1 MSSLADFH
9 FLDWQ
14 RDLIKAVV
22 VDEVQAVA
30 IRGGIGCGKSAALIF
45 LAGILAT
52 SRPGATIVVVMDT
65 YSRLEKVHQPLAQV
79 ILPALGGTY
88 RPSRWTYDLSNGSKV
103 IFTYYD
109 RPAGRPDAKNP
120 LEGGT
125 FHAVLVDECGTFN
138 SNEVWKIAN
147 NRARQ
152 RVLDLN
158 GRECSPLVVLC
169 GYPEDP
175 CWWVH
180 EVQKAAQDPVA
191 PLKVAEFYPL
201 TADNETNLSAD
212 YIARQIATLDPD
224 EVEAKVYNRPKPK
237 KGQVLSNWVADI
249 WPNGNLLD
257 EKADKTRPTT
267 LAIDFGG
274 RNPAVLFLQH
284 DERRGLDIIVD
295 DLQPDNV
302 DLEPLAEMIRARGWN
317 IVAAVGDVAGL
328 QHNPI
333 SRTNQIAFLSRPVSQ
348 GGLGVQIR
356 PSPTDPRKRDI
367 VEGVRKLRAR
377 IEWRGDRRLV
387 MLKSLW
393 DDGLRLGGGQ
403 RTMARCIQSYRWDEL
418 KGQPVKD
425 GKSDHGI
432 DACRYWCVTY
442 HWFEEG
448 EAPRLSV
455 YSPSSNDVK
464 PAASKLIGG
473 HKPWAAAKR

>member
-88 RPSRWTYDLSNGSKV
+88 RPSRWTYDLDNGSKV

-109 RPAGRPDAKNP
+109 RPANRPNAKNP

-152 RVLDLN
+152 RVFDLN

-201 TADNETNLSAD
+201 TEDNSGNLSED
-212 YIARQIATLDPD
+212 YIQRQIATLDAD
-224 EVEAKVYNRPKPK
+224 EVEAKIYNRPRPK
-237 KGQVLSNWVADI
+237 RGQVLSCWSPEYPA
-249 WPNGNLLD
+249 GNIVD
-257 EKADKTRPTT
+257 RQGNREKPVTV
-267 LAIDFGG
+267 AIDFGY
-274 RNPAVLFLQH
+274 RFPAVAFIQH
-284 DERRGLDIIVD
+284 FDDLGVDVIVD
-295 DLQPDNV
+295 ELCPD
-302 DLEPLAEMIRARGWN
+302 DCLTPELAKKIVARGWK
-317 IVAAVGDVAGL
+317 IGAVVCDPAGGARNAQTGTSDIDL
-328 QHNPI
+328 LARPI
-333 SRTNQIAFLSRPVSQ
+333 AQ
-348 GGLGVQIR
+348 GGLGVR
-356 PSPTDPRKRDI
+356 PVWTTDPRKRDI
-367 VEGVRKLRAR
+367 RTGIIRL
-377 IEWRGDRRLV
+377 RRLIETRGLC
-387 MLKSLW
+387 MTKSLW
-393 DDGLRLGGGQ
+393 EAGLRGGSARTAAGAIQGYRWSDKGDGLP
-403 RTMARCIQSYRWDEL
+403 I
-418 KGQPVKD
+418 KD
-425 GKSDHGI
+425 GRNDHFA
-432 DACRYWCVTY
+432 DCLRYYAIRY
-442 HWFEEG
+442 HWYEEG
-448 EAPRLSV
+448 ESQARLPA
-455 YSPSSNDVK
+455 YTSSNDVK

-473 HKPWAAAKR
+473 HRPWAAAKR